1 MKVVV
6 TGVSGI
12 LGRMVAA
19 RLAAERHKV
28 IGIDVRPWPDA
39 PPGVEVHV
47 VDVRKRAAEDVI
59 RTARPAVV
67 VHMGTLTQFTAPSE
81 ERERINL
88 DGTRK
93 VFEHCHRYKV
103 KHVVFV
109 GRHTFYGASGDSPL
123 YHTEDEPPVAVT
135 KFPELTDLVAADLFA
150 GSALWRF
157 PEMTTT
163 VLRMCYTLGP
173 AKHGTLA
180 TFLKGPMVPMVL
192 GFDPLFQ
199 FMHEQ
204 DVTSA
209 IVLAAKTKIAGVF
222 NVAGPQPVPLSLVVR
237 VTGRSA
243 VPLPEPVFRR
253 LLGRFGLPKLTPGAM
268 QHIKHPVVIDAS
280 RFRAATGFQHQ
291 IDEVQAMEAF
301 RWA

>member
-1 MKVVV
+1 MRVLV
-6 TGVSGI
+6 TGVSGK
-12 LGRMVAA
+12 LGRLVAA
-19 RLAAERHKV
+19 RLATEHHAV
-28 IGIDVRPWPDA
+28 LGADIRPWPDA
-39 PPGVEVHV
+39 PTGVKVHV
-47 VDVRKRAAEDVI
+47 VDLRKRAAEDVF
-59 RTARPAVV
+59 RTERPTVV
-67 VHMGTLTQFTAPSE
+67 VHMGTLTQFTAPTE

-93 VFEHCHRYKV
+93 VFEYCHRYRA

-150 GSALWRF
+150 GSSLWRY
-157 PEMTTT
+157 PDMSTT

-173 AKHGTLA
+173 TKHGTLA
-180 TFLKGPMVPMVL
+180 TFLKGPLVPMVL

-204 DVTSA
+204 DVVSA
-209 IVLAAKTKIAGVF
+209 IVAAVKTRVAGVF
-222 NVAGPQPVPLSLVVR
+222 NVAGPQPVPLSLAVR
-237 VTGRSA
+237 VTGRTA

-253 LLGRFGLPKLTPGAM
+253 LLGRFGLPKLTSGAI
-268 QHIKHPVVIDAS
+268 QHIKYPVVIDAS
-280 RFRAATGFQHQ
+280 RFKAATGFQHQ

>member
-1 MKVVV
+1 MRVLV
-6 TGVSGI
+6 TGVSGK
-12 LGRMVAA
+12 LGRLVAA
-19 RLAAERHKV
+19 RLAAEHHAV
-28 IGIDVRPWPDA
+28 VGIDIRPWPDS
-39 PPGVEVHV
+39 PNGVEVHV
-47 VDVRKRAAEDVI
+47 VDLRKRAAEDVF
-59 RTARPAVV
+59 RTAKPAVV
-67 VHMGTLTQFTAPSE
+67 VHMGTLTQFTAPTE

-93 VFEHCHRYKV
+93 VFEYCHRYRA

-150 GSALWRF
+150 GSALWRY
-157 PEMTTT
+157 PDMSTS

-173 AKHGTLA
+173 TKHGTLA
-180 TFLKGPMVPMVL
+180 TFLKGPLVPMVL
-192 GFDPLFQ
+192 GFDPLYQ

-204 DVTSA
+204 DVVSA
-209 IVLAAKTKIAGVF
+209 IVAAVKTRVAGVF
-222 NVAGPQPVPLSLVVR
+222 NVAGPQPVPLSLAVR
-237 VTGRSA
+237 VTGRTA
-243 VPLPEPVFRR
+243 VPLPEAVFRR
-253 LLGRFGLPKLTPGAM
+253 LLGRFGLPKLTIGAV
-268 QHIKHPVVIDAS
+268 QHIKYPVVIDAS
-280 RFRAATGFQHQ
+280 RFKAATGFQHQ

>member
-67 VHMGTLTQFTAPSE
+67 VHMGTLTQFTAPTE

-150 GSALWRF
+150 GSALWRY
-157 PEMTTT
+157 PDMTTT

-209 IVLAAKTKIAGVF
+209 IVLAAKSKVAGVF

-237 VTGRSA
+237 VTGRTA
-243 VPLPEPVFRR
+243 VPLPEPIFRR

-268 QHIKHPVVIDAS
+268 QHIKHAVVIDAS

>member
-67 VHMGTLTQFTAPSE
+67 VHMGTLTQFTAPTE

-150 GSALWRF
+150 GSSLWRY
-157 PEMTTT
+157 PDMTTT

-209 IVLAAKTKIAGVF
+209 IVLAAKSKVAGVF

-237 VTGRSA
+237 VTGRTA
-243 VPLPEPVFRR
+243 VPLPEPIFRR

-268 QHIKHPVVIDAS
+268 QHIKHAVVIDAS

>member
-150 GSALWRF
+150 GSALWRY
-157 PEMTTT
+157 PDMTTT

-209 IVLAAKTKIAGVF
+209 IVLAAKTKVAGVF

-237 VTGRSA
+237 VTGRTA

-268 QHIKHPVVIDAS
+268 QHIKHAVVIDAS

>member
-19 RLAAERHKV
+19 RLASERHQV

-39 PPGVEVHV
+39 PHGVEVHV

-67 VHMGTLTQFTAPSE
+67 VHMGTLTQFTAPTE

-150 GSALWRF
+150 GSALWRY
-157 PEMTTT
+157 PDMTTT

-209 IVLAAKTKIAGVF
+209 IVLAAKTKVAGVF

-237 VTGRSA
+237 VTGRTA

-268 QHIKHPVVIDAS
+268 QHIKHAVVIDAS